1 MARATQLQHPIDDL
15 GPVPEENQ
23 PGHHPKVDQDK
34 PTGPPPT
41 PKAARAK
48 AAPAAAGPETAP
60 AAGSREFAFAFDP
73 LMAPVAAL
81 VGVLPSNSGVEVT
94 DDEVVVRFGRWSMR
108 VPRGDVESATVT
120 GPYSML
126 KVAGPP
132 RLSLA
137 DRGITFATNRDAGVC
152 IALRRPH
159 KGIEPIGLV
168 KHPGLTVT
176 VADPDE
182 LCRVLTAEG

>member
-23 PGHHPKVDQDK
+23 PGHRPKVDQDK

-41 PKAARAK
+41 PKSARAK
-48 AAPAAAGPETAP
+48 AARTEAAPETAVG
-60 AAGSREFAFAFDP
+60 AGSREFTFAFDP
-73 LMAPVAAL
+73 LMAPAAAL
-81 VGVLPSNSGVEVT
+81 VGVLPSNCGVEVT
-94 DDEVVVRFGRWSMR
+94 DDDLVVRFGRWSMR
-108 VPRGDVESATVT
+108 VPRRDVESATVT
-120 GPYSML
+120 GPYRLL
-126 KVAGPP
+126 KVVGPP

-137 DRGITFATNRDAGVC
+137 DRGITFATNREAGVC

-176 VADPDE
+176 VADPEE
-182 LCRVLTAEG
+182 LCRVLTEKG